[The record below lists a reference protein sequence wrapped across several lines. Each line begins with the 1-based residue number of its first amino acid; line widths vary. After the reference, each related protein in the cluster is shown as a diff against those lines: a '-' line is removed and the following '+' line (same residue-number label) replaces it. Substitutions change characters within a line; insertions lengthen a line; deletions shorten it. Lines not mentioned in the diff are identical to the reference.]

1 MAAKRTLRMGSKARG
16 ARSGHSTQATS
27 NTAAHPQSRF
37 PYGFRRAEYIVASLA
52 NDQRHWTRLA
62 PRLRA
67 CAPETRLMRIDEM
80 GASKSARKR
89 EVLAL
94 QALGEQLID
103 LTEDQLRDMELDE
116 SLFDAVIVASKIKSR
131 SALRRQYQLIGKLM
145 RNVDPEPIR
154 CAIEAFQRQEK
165 TDKAVFR
172 RAENWRDRIV
182 QGQHESLNEFFEMT
196 GNMNGDLI
204 AMLNEY
210 LASSEETARRALRRK
225 IFRQVHEELTAVVQ
239 NCAG

>member
-1 MAAKRTLRMGSKARG
+1 
-16 ARSGHSTQATS
+16 
-27 NTAAHPQSRF
+27 
-37 PYGFRRAEYIVASLA
+37 
-52 NDQRHWTRLA
+52 
-62 PRLRA
+62 
-67 CAPETRLMRIDEM
+67 M

-154 CAIEAFQRQEK
+154 FAIEAFQRQEK
-165 TDKAVFR
+165 TEKAVFR